1 MEATIGRLIMSLPSA
16 DVYFCAP
23 TTDDLTMPDC
33 GKRISQAT
41 ISDPIRIM
49 RHLLEGLALLHSNG
63 LIHGDI
69 TDSNV
74 LIDSDGTPRYIDMW
88 RPNKGRLSRY
98 SSAEERAAG
107 HSITGPTIDCWRL
120 GMVLRD
126 TIGSNAI
133 VEGLLHPDP
142 AQRWTAERAKCEAY
156 ALSGVMPHDV

>member
-1 MEATIGRLIMSLPSA
+1 
-16 DVYFCAP
+16 
-23 TTDDLTMPDC
+23 
-33 GKRISQAT
+33 
-41 ISDPIRIM
+41 M
-49 RHLLEGLALLHSNG
+49 RHLFQGLAMLHDHH

-74 LIDSDGTPRYIDMW
+74 LIDSDGTPRFIDFF

-98 SSAEERAAG
+98 STPEERAAG

-142 AQRWTAERAKCEAY
+142 NQRWTASEA
-156 ALSGVMPHDV
+156 LEHIHGL